1 MKQNTFKFIS
11 LLLIIIIVIGSFAS
25 CGQNSNENGSVDNGG
40 SLSEPTKKSL
50 DQRKKIAEKAV
61 AKYINNY
68 MRNCADSGAYSVI
81 DYDEMRYTASS
92 SANGN
97 VFTVK
102 IDIYHYNSYGELVG
116 KNKLTI
122 KASAKVDEYG
132 NVSDV
137 KALDFLPVEW
147 K

>member
-1 MKQNTFKFIS
+1 
-11 LLLIIIIVIGSFAS
+11 
-25 CGQNSNENGSVDNGG
+25 
-40 SLSEPTKKSL
+40 
-50 DQRKKIAEKAV
+50 
-61 AKYINNY
+61 